1 MSVMRVPTASAQ
13 RMKLLADG
21 VTTNYS
27 LRPPSLMVNDSQRAA
42 CMSLMAIF
50 CVGSIIS
57 TRCTPCTCSAAAM
70 ADNATS

>member
-1 MSVMRVPTASAQ
+1 MV
-13 RMKLLADG
+13 

-57 TRCTPCTCSAAAM
+57 TRCTPC
-70 ADNATS
+70 